1 LLQPR
6 TTQKAQQTR
15 QQILDAALKLFQ
27 KKGFE
32 ATTMR
37 DVAKEAG
44 LAVGAAYYYF
54 KSKEELVLGFYYDT
68 LCSYD
73 DACRE
78 VIPQTKDFEKRMKA
92 VMARRFEQ
100 LAPFRHF
107 LGVLARTGA
116 DPHSPISPFAPE
128 TRPLRDRAIQLFAEM
143 IEGTQ
148 IKAPA
153 ALRPHLPTLI
163 WVYHLGLLFFWVHD
177 RSPDQRNTMVM
188 MDKSLAAVTRFLK
201 VLNLPMMGSAVKPL
215 LDLIDGLWAR
225 SE

>member
-1 LLQPR
+1 LQPR
-6 TTQKAQQTR
+6 ATQKAQQTR

-32 ATTMR
+32 STTMR

-54 KSKEELVLGFYYDT
+54 KSKEELVLAFYYET

-78 VIPQTKDFEKRMKA
+78 VLPQTKDFEKRMKA
-92 VMARRFEQ
+92 IMARRFEQ
-100 LAPFRHF
+100 LAPSRHF

-116 DPHSPISPFAPE
+116 DPHSPISPFSPE
-128 TRPLRDRAIQLFAEM
+128 TRELRERAIQLFAEV
-143 IEGTQ
+143 IDGTQ
-148 IKAPA
+148 IKAPP

-177 RSPDQRNTMVM
+177 RSPGQQNTMLM
-188 MDKSLAAVTRFLK
+188 MDKSLAAVTRMIK
-201 VLNLPMMGSAVKPL
+201 MLNLPLMSSAVKPL
-215 LDLIDGLWAR
+215 IELIEELWTRKA
-225 SE
+225 